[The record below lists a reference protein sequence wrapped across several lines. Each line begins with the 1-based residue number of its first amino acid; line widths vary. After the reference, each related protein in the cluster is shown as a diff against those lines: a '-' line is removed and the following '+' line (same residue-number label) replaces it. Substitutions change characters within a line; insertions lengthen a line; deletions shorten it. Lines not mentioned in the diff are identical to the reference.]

1 MNKLFV
7 FILLLFFYSCSK
19 DKDNLVDVNSFLKEG
34 NKVELTNNNNLI
46 DEDSDSVSKIQTGY
60 KSIIYKSW
68 KQTNSNE
75 RNFLQPTIVD
85 IENKPTS
92 IPGSYQK
99 VLSYRDNLIT
109 INSKSEIQIINT
121 FLKKKISKKI
131 YDRKIY
137 KKNKIQFKLAI
148 DRDKII
154 VSDNLGNI
162 HALNYNNLN
171 IIWIKKLN
179 VPFKSEIKIY
189 KDNIYLINSNSKIY
203 SIDLNTG
210 NINWS
215 FETASKNIKDESS
228 YQIAIFQNKLFF
240 TNDSAEIYCLDLENN
255 QIKWSFVFQPKDFY
269 KEPIS
274 FKSSPITIDP
284 DGKLYLSTNYGYTY
298 KIDSL
303 NGSIDWSIPILTNN
317 NISVLKN
324 YILFTESNRLI
335 ILNKKNGKILK
346 NKKINLNKNNNNIF
360 FNKIFVGSNYIY
372 LFNKNG
378 ILAYINLKNLNNV
391 KIKKISKSFEGFIL
405 NKKKIII
412 LSNRKILIF

>member
-19 DKDNLVDVNSFLKEG
+19 DNDNLVDVNSFLKEG
-34 NKVELTNNNNLI
+34 KKVELNINNNLI
-46 DEDSDSVSKIQTGY
+46 DKDDDSLSKIQTGY
-60 KSIIYKSW
+60 KSITYHSW
-68 KQTNSNE
+68 KQTNFNE
-75 RNFLQPTIVD
+75 KNFLLPSSIDV
-85 IENKPTS
+85 ENKPIS
-92 IPGSYQK
+92 LSGSYQK
-99 VLSYRDNLIT
+99 ILSYKDNYIT
-109 INSKSEIQIINT
+109 INSKSEISIFNN
-121 FLKKKISKKI
+121 FLKKITSKKI
-131 YDRKIY
+131 YDSKIY
-137 KKNKIQFKLAI
+137 KKNKIEFKLAI
-148 DRDKII
+148 YGDKII

-162 HALNYNNLN
+162 HALNYNDLK

-179 VPFKSEIKIY
+179 VPFKSDVKIY
-189 KDNIYLINSNSKIY
+189 KGNIYLINSNSKIY
-203 SIDLNTG
+203 SIDIDTG

-215 FETASKNIKDESS
+215 FETASKNIKDENS
-228 YQIAIFQNKLFF
+228 YQIAIFENKLFF
-240 TNDSAEIYCLDLENN
+240 TNDSAEIYCLDLEKN
-255 QIKWSFVFQPKDFY
+255 QIKWSFVFQPNNFY
-269 KEPIS
+269 KTPIT

-284 DGKLYLSTNYGYTY
+284 DGKLYISTNYGYTY
-298 KIDSL
+298 KINSL
-303 NGSIDWSIPILTNN
+303 NGAIDWSIPILTNN
-317 NISVLKN
+317 NIFVLKN

-360 FNKIFVGSNYIY
+360 FNKIFVGSKYIY

-412 LSNRKILIF
+412 LSNREILIF